1 MSTDKRIF
9 VLSHSEAR
17 QRAKEFV
24 SVAPEGWV
32 VECKPMTRSLEQ
44 NSKLW
49 ASLADIAKQVVWH
62 GRKLSAEDWKHIF
75 SSAIKK
81 QEVVPNIDGTGFV
94 VLGQSTSKM
103 NKSEMSELLEL
114 IMAFGAEHNVKF
126 EDDYAEA
133 EK

>member
-1 MSTDKRIF
+1 MDKRIF
-9 VLSHSEAR
+9 VLSHTEAR

-24 SVAPEGWV
+24 SAAPEGWV
-32 VECKPMTRSLEQ
+32 VEFKPSTRSLEQ

-49 ASLADIAKQVVWH
+49 ACLADVAKQVVWH
-62 GRKLSAEDWKHIF
+62 GRKLSAEEWKFVF

-103 NKSEMSELLEL
+103 SKAEMSELLEL
-114 IMAFGAEHNVKF
+114 ILAFGAQHNVKF
-126 EDDYAEA
+126 EDEVKND
-133 EK
+133 